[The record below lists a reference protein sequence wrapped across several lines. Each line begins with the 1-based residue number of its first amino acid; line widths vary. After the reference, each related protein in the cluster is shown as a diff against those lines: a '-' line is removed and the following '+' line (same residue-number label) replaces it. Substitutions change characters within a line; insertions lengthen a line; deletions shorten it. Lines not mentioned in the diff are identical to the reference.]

1 MYKISDVNAR
11 HVMIN
16 ASSHSSLNY
25 TGGRK
30 KERKKERKR
39 GYEMKC
45 ISVRQ
50 FENNKFEWKER
61 RE

>member
-11 HVMIN
+11 HVIIN

-45 ISVRQ
+45 KCETV
-50 FENNKFEWKER
+50 
-61 RE
+61 